1 MDTFHI
7 PSKLCQEM
15 IQHVQQHLPEEACGL
30 LAGKDGVVQKVIPVT
45 NAAHSPTRFYMDPVE
60 LLHALTWIDDSVWDL
75 IGIFH
80 SHPNGPAAPSET
92 DIKEFLYPGT
102 VTVILS
108 PSHSDW
114 AVNAF
119 DLQSESYEKIQLI
132 INRNDD

>member
-1 MDTFHI
+1 MEIFQI
-7 PSKLCQEM
+7 PSMHYQEM
-15 IQHVQQHLPEEACGL
+15 IHHVQKYLPEEACGL
-30 LAGKDGVVQKVIPVT
+30 LAGKDGLVQKVIPVT

-60 LLHALTWIDDSVWDL
+60 LLHALTWIDESVWEL

-80 SHPNGPAAPSET
+80 SHPKGPAAPSET

-108 PSHSDW
+108 PSPSGW

-119 DLQSESYEKIQLI
+119 DLQPERYEKIQLL